1 MLQKW
6 TVYAPSCKVIFMM
19 TEAWTTLK
27 YPDPLLQILWY
38 LKLFLCFQK
47 ERFIAAEGKQ
57 GQGHS
62 FGAQAKIRTSLA
74 DIEA

>member
-38 LKLFLCFQK
+38 PKPFLCFQK
-47 ERFIAAEGKQ
+47 EGFTTAEGKQ
-57 GQGHS
+57 GQGYS
-62 FGAQAKIRTSLA
+62 FGARAEIRTSLA
-74 DIEA
+74 GTEA

>member
-1 MLQKW
+1 
-6 TVYAPSCKVIFMM
+6 MM

-38 LKLFLCFQK
+38 LKQFLCFQK
-47 ERFIAAEGKQ
+47 EGFTAAEGKQ

-62 FGAQAKIRTSLA
+62 FGAQAEIRTSPA
-74 DIEA
+74 GTEA